1 MILNGYDT
9 TVGSRFRVKDKVA
22 DTLKILQTSDRLEL
36 IDTRGVYAI
45 NSKNDSGLPPFIFPI
60 SFLNYA
66 REKITVL
73 DVRPYFN
80 KSGQNTNLPEYN
92 VMYLAACLQQDLQNG
107 QTTQLKN
114 ARQCTIRAF
123 ANAMSRVLQR
133 GVPLNIRQVT
143 VLKIVLAYYYVCL
156 LEGQQADLTFIANN
170 SIRNALPFSVSD
182 IQEVIAD
189 LGFIGSIQDLLSTIN
204 THPELLP
211 LNRLDIQGLLQA
223 AQGIFFAPS
232 GYRQVVQAALEMPT
246 LFTAFCWGAATQKI
260 YQNSL
265 IGEELNPKNY
275 DKVNSFIRN
284 IGYYLNVN

>member
-80 KSGQNTNLPEYN
+80 KSGQNTNMPEYN

-143 VLKIVLAYYYVCL
+143 VLKIILAYYYVCL
-156 LEGQQADLTFIANN
+156 LEGPQNDLGFIANN

-182 IQEVIAD
+182 IQEVIED
-189 LGFIGSIQDLLSTIN
+189 MGHIGTVQDLLKTIN

-275 DKVNSFIRN
+275 EKVNAFIRN

>member
-156 LEGQQADLTFIANN
+156 LEGNQTDLTFIANN

>member
-156 LEGQQADLTFIANN
+156 LEGNQNDLTFIANN